1 MLSAVKDAGNVR
13 RDIMKAARDRGVKWI
28 RLAFVD
34 IAGIEKNI
42 SIPVSEL
49 ERAMAGRVTFDGS
62 SIDGFIREE
71 ELDMLLR
78 PDPAT
83 FTILPWTLDGNAPE
97 ARILCDIAM
106 PDGTPFEGCP
116 RSTLKRVLDDAEDV
130 MRDVKTALEVEFYL
144 FERDENG
151 MPTTRTV
158 DAGSYFDY
166 SPSDR
171 GDDARTAMAAAL
183 ELMGIGVLSAHH
195 EHGAGQHEL
204 DLAAGSVLGTA
215 DRLITVRSAVKQ
227 IAARHNI
234 HATFMPKPIESSA
247 GSGLHVYVGLGE
259 IDEVVRLHAIAGL
272 LEHAPGF
279 TAVCNPTVN
288 SYKRLMPAW
297 DAPVYTVWSKSSAN
311 SLVRVPPPID
321 GPPLLEVRSPDSAC
335 NPYLAL
341 AVLIEAAADGIRSRT
356 LPGDPF
362 TGSTYDLREKYRK
375 DHGIRT
381 LPQSLGE
388 AIHALDEDLVM
399 RGALG
404 DHIYHAFRDAKLAEF
419 ERYRLAV
426 HPWEQQ
432 EYLRKF

>member
-1 MLSAVKDAGNVR
+1 MVR
-13 RDIMKAARDRGVKWI
+13 RDIIKTARDRGVKWI

-42 SIPVSEL
+42 TIPVSEL
-49 ERAMAGRVTFDGS
+49 ERAMNGRVTFDGG

-83 FTILPWTLDGNAPE
+83 FAVLPWTLESGAPE
-97 ARILCDIAM
+97 ARMLCDIAM

-116 RSTLKRVLDDAEDV
+116 RSTLKRVIDDAEDV
-130 MRDVKTALEVEFYL
+130 LRGVKTALEVEFYL
-144 FERDENG
+144 FQLEADG
-151 MPTTRTV
+151 TPTTRTI
-158 DAGSYFDY
+158 DAGSYFDF
-166 SPSDR
+166 SPADR
-171 GDDARTAMAAAL
+171 GDDARTAMASAL
-183 ELMGIGVLSAHH
+183 ESMGIGVLSTHH

-204 DLAAGSVLGTA
+204 DLSDGSVLGTA
-215 DRLITVRSAVKQ
+215 DRLITVRGAVKQ
-227 IAARHNI
+227 IANRHGI
-234 HATFMPKPIESSA
+234 HATFMPKPIASSA
-247 GSGLHVYVGLGE
+247 GSGLHVYFALGD

-272 LEHAPGF
+272 LDHAPGF

-297 DAPVYTVWSKSSAN
+297 DAPVYTVWSQRSAN
-311 SLVRVPPPID
+311 ALVRVPPPID
-321 GPPLLEVRSPDSAC
+321 GAPLLEIRSPDAAC

-341 AVLIEAAADGIRSRT
+341 AVMIEAIADGIRSRT

-362 TGSTYDLREKYRK
+362 TGSTYELREKYRK

-381 LPQSLGE
+381 LPHSLGE
-388 AIHALDEDLVM
+388 AIAALDKDLVM

-404 DHIYHAFRDAKLAEF
+404 DHIYHAFRDAKVAEY
-419 ERYRLAV
+419 ERYRRAV
-426 HPWEQQ
+426 HPWERDA
-432 EYLRKF
+432 YLRVY

>member
-1 MLSAVKDAGNVR
+1 MLSTVKDAGNVR
-13 RDIMKAARDRGVKWI
+13 RDIMKAARERGVKWI

-49 ERAMAGRVTFDGS
+49 ERAMNGRVTFDGG

-83 FTILPWTLDGNAPE
+83 FTILPWTVDGNAPE
-97 ARILCDIAM
+97 ARMLCDIAM

-130 MRDVKTALEVEFYL
+130 LRDVKTALEVEFYL

-247 GSGLHVYVGLGE
+247 GSGLHVYVALGD

-321 GPPLLEVRSPDSAC
+321 GPPLLEVRSPDAAC

-341 AVLIEAAADGIRSRT
+341 AVLVEAVADGIRSRT

-388 AIHALDEDLVM
+388 AIYALDKDLVM